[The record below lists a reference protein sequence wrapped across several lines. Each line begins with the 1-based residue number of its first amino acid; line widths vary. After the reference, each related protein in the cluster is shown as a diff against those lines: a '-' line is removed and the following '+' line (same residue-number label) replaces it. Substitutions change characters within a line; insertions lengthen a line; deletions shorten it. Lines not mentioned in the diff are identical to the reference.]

1 MSGLDFIEYRHPVAA
16 GYKHAHM

>member
-1 MSGLDFIEYRHPVAA
+1 MSGLGYVRYRHPVAA